1 MRPKSVTGFSENIF
15 CEFPKWEELGGG
27 AGLPTGLNQLTCIA
41 SSGITRRKY
50 AENAA
55 HVWKVS
61 YETMPTVRSSGK
73 SNQSAM
79 GLEGCPV
86 RANVQIVITIA
97 RVHWDSPTSATLAL
111 VFVRDES
118 AFLGCGMQG
127 LNWNSELVTA
137 NTTDSAFANGA
148 RATTCSTQ
156 PHRGE
161 LSQRLRASATSV
173 PTPS

>member
-97 RVHWDSPTSATLAL
+97 RVHWDP
-111 VFVRDES
+111 
-118 AFLGCGMQG
+118 
-127 LNWNSELVTA
+127 
-137 NTTDSAFANGA
+137 
-148 RATTCSTQ
+148 Q
-156 PHRGE
+156 PAPPLHWY
-161 LSQRLRASATSV
+161 LCATSLLFWAV
-173 PTPS
+173 GCRV